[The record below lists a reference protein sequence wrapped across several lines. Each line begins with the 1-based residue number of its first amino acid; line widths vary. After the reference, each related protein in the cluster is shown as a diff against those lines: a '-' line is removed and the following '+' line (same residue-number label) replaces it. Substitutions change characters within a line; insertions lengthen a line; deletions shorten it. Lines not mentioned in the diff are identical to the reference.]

1 VLAALGLVIK
11 FIHYLDPTKSKLEAE
26 EDSAP
31 APTPAPVKPA
41 ASSQPVAEG
50 IPPEIVAVIAAAVAS
65 YGYGADQIHSIR
77 PLERTGWKTAVRT
90 QITQRV

>member
-1 VLAALGLVIK
+1 
-11 FIHYLDPTKSKLEAE
+11 
-26 EDSAP
+26 
-31 APTPAPVKPA
+31 
-41 ASSQPVAEG
+41 VAEG

-65 YGYGADQIHSIR
+65 YGYGVSQIHSIR